1 MTESG
6 SQPVAPKVAPRD
18 RGARRF
24 VTFTYLVIG
33 GVIAYA
39 LISAP
44 AGFVASVNKLLTAT
58 PTFSAPASAS
68 PTPTATPERRGEPRD
83 RHSRPAQSRRCA
95 APQIQLYR
103 LHYMY

>member
-1 MTESG
+1 MTENG

-39 LISAP
+39 LLTGP
-44 AGFVASVNKLLTAT
+44 DGFAASVNKFLTAT
-58 PTFSAPASAS
+58 PAPSAS
-68 PTPTATPERRGEPRD
+68 PSASPSTSATP
-83 RHSRPAQSRRCA
+83 
-95 APQIQLYR
+95 
-103 LHYMY
+103 

>member
-39 LISAP
+39 LISGP
-44 AGFVASVNKLLTAT
+44 DGFAASLNKFLTAT
-58 PTFSAPASAS
+58 PTPSAS
-68 PTPTATPERRGEPRD
+68 PSTSPSTSATP
-83 RHSRPAQSRRCA
+83 
-95 APQIQLYR
+95 
-103 LHYMY
+103 

>member
-1 MTESG
+1 MTENG

-39 LISAP
+39 LITGP
-44 AGFVASVNKLLTAT
+44 DGFAASVNEFLTAT
-58 PTFSAPASAS
+58 PAPSAS
-68 PTPTATPERRGEPRD
+68 PSASPSTSATP
-83 RHSRPAQSRRCA
+83 
-95 APQIQLYR
+95 
-103 LHYMY
+103 

>member
-1 MTESG
+1 MTENG

-39 LISAP
+39 LLTGP
-44 AGFVASVNKLLTAT
+44 DGFIASVNKFLTAT
-58 PTFSAPASAS
+58 PAPSAS
-68 PTPTATPERRGEPRD
+68 PSASPSTSATP
-83 RHSRPAQSRRCA
+83 
-95 APQIQLYR
+95 
-103 LHYMY
+103 

>member
-1 MTESG
+1 MTENG

-39 LISAP
+39 LITGP
-44 AGFVASVNKLLTAT
+44 DGFAASVNEFLNAT
-58 PTFSAPASAS
+58 PTPSAS
-68 PTPTATPERRGEPRD
+68 PSASPSTSATP
-83 RHSRPAQSRRCA
+83 
-95 APQIQLYR
+95 
-103 LHYMY
+103 

>member
-39 LISAP
+39 LISGP
-44 AGFVASVNKLLTAT
+44 DGFAASVNKFLTAT
-58 PTFSAPASAS
+58 PAPSTSPSAS
-68 PTPTATPERRGEPRD
+68 PSTSATP
-83 RHSRPAQSRRCA
+83 
-95 APQIQLYR
+95 
-103 LHYMY
+103 